1 MSGGVVAEVIALIAI
16 FLSGVTCGVI
26 VTVSRSIRR
35 EDRRLS
41 LNGRPPGPAAR
52 GSRLLT
58 GVGSRTVRMGP
69 VNPSGR
75 VTRRGG

>member
-1 MSGGVVAEVIALIAI
+1 MSGGAVAELIALVAI

-26 VTVSRSIRR
+26 ITVSRSIRR
-35 EDRRLS
+35 EDRRFS

-58 GVGSRTVRMGP
+58 GVGSRTVRLGP
-69 VNPSGR
+69 GRPPGR
-75 VTRRGG
+75 VK